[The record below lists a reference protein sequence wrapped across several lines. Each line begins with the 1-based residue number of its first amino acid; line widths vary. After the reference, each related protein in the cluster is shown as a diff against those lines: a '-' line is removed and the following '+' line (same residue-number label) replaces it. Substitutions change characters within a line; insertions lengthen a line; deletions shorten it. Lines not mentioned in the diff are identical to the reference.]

1 MLYDC
6 VFLYIRMGQPNLFG
20 PRVTEL
26 FTLVWLHHFDKDLAI
41 IYPSVFFLF
50 TLLSWYL
57 VTYEIL

>member
-26 FTLVWLHHFDKDLAI
+26 FTLVWLHHFDKDLGI
-41 IYPSVFFLF
+41 IY
-50 TLLSWYL
+50 L
-57 VTYEIL
+57 VVYISLPC